1 MKSLN
6 DEVYQDRV
14 IICRKDSCRKVI
26 GQTRLDGQIL
36 ILASGLIVF
45 NYLCWKC
52 ECGKAASYLAP
63 ILPKDLPT
71 IDNQIP
77 DVGDI
82 IHKALSIKKNSQKRP
97 QKQTDKQHQQ
107 CFSAS

>member
-1 MKSLN
+1 MKSLKH
-6 DEVYQDRV
+6 EVYQDRV